1 MNIEEDFIKPGI
13 PSINM
18 DDCLDHEENWHLAA
32 RGIQLA
38 LNNRVEDAQNLL
50 KSDPANSIHSQAG
63 YCFLT
68 FMNAVMTFEEDKM
81 SQSLVALRAMEKR
94 CCSNPNPPPSSSSGS
109 SGNPNISNGFSGMTL
124 SPSFTSFHGMKS
136 KMQGLFNT
144 IPEQQADSNRS
155 SQGGGEFFA
164 NGDEYDESSKL
175 EQQIILAD
183 CQVLAAIINFL
194 HQDWGSYMKGGWVL
208 RKAWKIYQKAYT
220 QIRRIYMQK
229 VGLQGNLLAPPPVP
243 NQPQSHGPSTPNGF
257 QNGTPSSNKNGN
269 KRNRSTLNGI
279 SHSLSVPLSLFSLVK
294 EANNAQD
301 TTSNASGSIGGNEE
315 DLGNPSTISAATI
328 KRLMSAVSFGFGIFH
343 LAVSLLPPKL
353 LNIISFFGFEGDRQT
368 GIQALHFARQGND
381 MRGPIA
387 TPTRLNFTKA
397 ESGRDLFS
405 PLRSVA
411 SWRKSF
417 RVLQLDDKI
426 SPALPPERTP
436 VALANFSDALNSY
449 EKALSVS
456 AQREIQLLCLH
467 EVGWSYL
474 LLLQWEQSSRAFL
487 QLKSDSRWSKSF
499 YCYLSA
505 VSLGASGDTEQCLE
519 LARET
524 PKLARKAGNQQLER
538 FLLRRATKMVQDQ
551 VDENYSR
558 LLGYELL
565 YLWNTLGACLKHS
578 TMSIQLDCENIYV
591 PALEGVRQL
600 ILGSIYS
607 NSGLVLE
614 AKQSYGKAIK
624 QGSEVDG
631 GDIHAAAFA
640 AYELGL
646 LLCRTA
652 ETRSEGRHYLEFARD
667 NYRNYDFEHRLSV
680 RIQAALRYYSDNIK
694 ERRAQEMISS

>member
-1 MNIEEDFIKPGI
+1 MGRDSTGI
-13 PSINM
+13 TALSEWEASENRVKSRESINM

-164 NGDEYDESSKL
+164 NGDEYDES
-175 EQQIILAD
+175 
-183 CQVLAAIINFL
+183 N
-194 HQDWGSYMKGGWVL
+194 WGSYMKGGWVL

-387 TPTRLNFTKA
+387 TLALLWFHTIVRPFFGLDGLNVKSGAEAAQRLIDASKPEFANSALFLFFQ
-397 ESGRDLFS
+397 GR
-405 PLRSVA
+405 V
-411 SWRKSF
+411 
-417 RVLQLDDKI
+417 
-426 SPALPPERTP
+426 ER
-436 VALANFSDALNSY
+436 LKANFSDALNSY